1 MVTFETV
8 MEIKILHKQGMSSR
22 AIARE
27 LGISRNTVKR
37 YLQTKSEPPKY
48 TPRPAV
54 ASLLDEYRDYIRQR
68 IADAHPYKI
77 PATVIAREIRDQGYR
92 GGMTILRAF
101 IRSLSVPQEQE
112 PAVRFETEP
121 GRQMQVDWGTMRNGR
136 SPLHVFVA
144 VLGYSRMLYIE
155 FTDNM
160 RYDTLETC
168 HRNAFRFFGGV
179 PREVLYD
186 NMKTVVLQR
195 DAYQTGQHRFHP
207 SLWQFGKEMGFSPRL
222 CRPFRAQTKGKVERM
237 VQYTRN
243 SFYIPLMTRL
253 RPMGITVD
261 VETANRHGLR
271 WLHDVA
277 NQRKHETIQA
287 RPCDRWLEEQQSMLA
302 LPPEK
307 KEYDFTFAT
316 GAPQKQL
323 QSLRSL
329 SFIERNENIVLLG
342 PSGVGKT
349 HLAIAM
355 GYEAV
360 RAGIKVRFTTA
371 ADLLLQL
378 STAQRQGRYKTT
390 LQRGVMAP
398 RLLIIDEIGYL
409 PFSQEEAKLFFQV
422 IAKRYEKSAMILTSN
437 LPFGQWDQTFAGDA
451 ALTSAMLD
459 RILHHS
465 HVVQI
470 KGESYRLRQK
480 RKAGVI
486 AEANPE

>member
-1 MVTFETV
+1 MMMELQHQRLMVLAGQLQLESLISAAPALSQQAVDQEWSYMDFLEHLLHEEKLARHQRKQAMYTRMAAFPAVKTFE
-8 MEIKILHKQGMSSR
+8 
-22 AIARE
+22 
-27 LGISRNTVKR
+27 
-37 YLQTKSEPPKY
+37 
-48 TPRPAV
+48 
-54 ASLLDEYRDYIRQR
+54 
-68 IADAHPYKI
+68 
-77 PATVIAREIRDQGYR
+77 
-92 GGMTILRAF
+92 
-101 IRSLSVPQEQE
+101 
-112 PAVRFETEP
+112 
-121 GRQMQVDWGTMRNGR
+121 
-136 SPLHVFVA
+136 
-144 VLGYSRMLYIE
+144 
-155 FTDNM
+155 
-160 RYDTLETC
+160 
-168 HRNAFRFFGGV
+168 
-179 PREVLYD
+179 
-186 NMKTVVLQR
+186 
-195 DAYQTGQHRFHP
+195 
-207 SLWQFGKEMGFSPRL
+207 
-222 CRPFRAQTKGKVERM
+222 
-237 VQYTRN
+237 
-243 SFYIPLMTRL
+243 
-253 RPMGITVD
+253 
-261 VETANRHGLR
+261 
-271 WLHDVA
+271 
-277 NQRKHETIQA
+277 
-287 RPCDRWLEEQQSMLA
+287 
-302 LPPEK
+302 
-307 KEYDFTFAT
+307 EYDFTFAT

-409 PFSQEEAKLFFQV
+409 PF
-422 IAKRYEKSAMILTSN
+422 
-437 LPFGQWDQTFAGDA
+437 GQWDQTFAGDA

-486 AEANPE
+486 AEA

>member
-1 MVTFETV
+1 MELYGLPEHLLHEEKLARHQRKQAMYTRMAAFPAVKTFE
-8 MEIKILHKQGMSSR
+8 
-22 AIARE
+22 
-27 LGISRNTVKR
+27 
-37 YLQTKSEPPKY
+37 
-48 TPRPAV
+48 
-54 ASLLDEYRDYIRQR
+54 
-68 IADAHPYKI
+68 
-77 PATVIAREIRDQGYR
+77 
-92 GGMTILRAF
+92 
-101 IRSLSVPQEQE
+101 
-112 PAVRFETEP
+112 
-121 GRQMQVDWGTMRNGR
+121 
-136 SPLHVFVA
+136 
-144 VLGYSRMLYIE
+144 
-155 FTDNM
+155 
-160 RYDTLETC
+160 
-168 HRNAFRFFGGV
+168 
-179 PREVLYD
+179 
-186 NMKTVVLQR
+186 
-195 DAYQTGQHRFHP
+195 
-207 SLWQFGKEMGFSPRL
+207 
-222 CRPFRAQTKGKVERM
+222 
-237 VQYTRN
+237 
-243 SFYIPLMTRL
+243 
-253 RPMGITVD
+253 
-261 VETANRHGLR
+261 
-271 WLHDVA
+271 
-277 NQRKHETIQA
+277 
-287 RPCDRWLEEQQSMLA
+287 
-302 LPPEK
+302 
-307 KEYDFTFAT
+307 EYDFTFAT

-398 RLLIIDEIGYL
+398 ACSSLMKQAICR
-409 PFSQEEAKLFFQV
+409 SVRKKQSCSSV

>member
-1 MVTFETV
+1 MELQHQRLMALAGQLQLESLISAAPALSQQAVDQEWSYMDFLEHLLHEEKLARHQRKQAMYTRMAAFPAVKTFE
-8 MEIKILHKQGMSSR
+8 
-22 AIARE
+22 
-27 LGISRNTVKR
+27 
-37 YLQTKSEPPKY
+37 
-48 TPRPAV
+48 
-54 ASLLDEYRDYIRQR
+54 
-68 IADAHPYKI
+68 
-77 PATVIAREIRDQGYR
+77 
-92 GGMTILRAF
+92 
-101 IRSLSVPQEQE
+101 
-112 PAVRFETEP
+112 
-121 GRQMQVDWGTMRNGR
+121 
-136 SPLHVFVA
+136 
-144 VLGYSRMLYIE
+144 
-155 FTDNM
+155 
-160 RYDTLETC
+160 
-168 HRNAFRFFGGV
+168 
-179 PREVLYD
+179 
-186 NMKTVVLQR
+186 
-195 DAYQTGQHRFHP
+195 
-207 SLWQFGKEMGFSPRL
+207 
-222 CRPFRAQTKGKVERM
+222 
-237 VQYTRN
+237 
-243 SFYIPLMTRL
+243 
-253 RPMGITVD
+253 
-261 VETANRHGLR
+261 
-271 WLHDVA
+271 
-277 NQRKHETIQA
+277 
-287 RPCDRWLEEQQSMLA
+287 
-302 LPPEK
+302 
-307 KEYDFTFAT
+307 EYDFTFAT

-329 SFIERNENIVLLG
+329 SFIERNENIVLMG

-409 PFSQEEAKLFFQV
+409 PF
-422 IAKRYEKSAMILTSN
+422 
-437 LPFGQWDQTFAGDA
+437 GQWDQTFAGDA

>member
-1 MVTFETV
+1 MMELQHQRLMALAGQLQLESLISAAPALSQQAVDQEWSYMDFLEHLLHEEKLARHQRKQVMYTRMAAFPAVKTFE
-8 MEIKILHKQGMSSR
+8 
-22 AIARE
+22 
-27 LGISRNTVKR
+27 
-37 YLQTKSEPPKY
+37 
-48 TPRPAV
+48 
-54 ASLLDEYRDYIRQR
+54 
-68 IADAHPYKI
+68 
-77 PATVIAREIRDQGYR
+77 
-92 GGMTILRAF
+92 
-101 IRSLSVPQEQE
+101 
-112 PAVRFETEP
+112 
-121 GRQMQVDWGTMRNGR
+121 
-136 SPLHVFVA
+136 
-144 VLGYSRMLYIE
+144 
-155 FTDNM
+155 
-160 RYDTLETC
+160 
-168 HRNAFRFFGGV
+168 
-179 PREVLYD
+179 
-186 NMKTVVLQR
+186 
-195 DAYQTGQHRFHP
+195 
-207 SLWQFGKEMGFSPRL
+207 
-222 CRPFRAQTKGKVERM
+222 
-237 VQYTRN
+237 
-243 SFYIPLMTRL
+243 
-253 RPMGITVD
+253 
-261 VETANRHGLR
+261 
-271 WLHDVA
+271 
-277 NQRKHETIQA
+277 
-287 RPCDRWLEEQQSMLA
+287 
-302 LPPEK
+302 
-307 KEYDFTFAT
+307 EYDFTFAT

-409 PFSQEEAKLFFQV
+409 PF
-422 IAKRYEKSAMILTSN
+422 
-437 LPFGQWDQTFAGDA
+437 GQWDQTFAGDA

>member
-1 MVTFETV
+1 MMMELQHQRLMALAGQLQLESLISAAPALSQQAVDQEWSYMDFLEHLLHEEKLARHQRKQAMYTRMAAFPAVKTFE
-8 MEIKILHKQGMSSR
+8 
-22 AIARE
+22 
-27 LGISRNTVKR
+27 
-37 YLQTKSEPPKY
+37 
-48 TPRPAV
+48 
-54 ASLLDEYRDYIRQR
+54 
-68 IADAHPYKI
+68 
-77 PATVIAREIRDQGYR
+77 
-92 GGMTILRAF
+92 
-101 IRSLSVPQEQE
+101 
-112 PAVRFETEP
+112 
-121 GRQMQVDWGTMRNGR
+121 
-136 SPLHVFVA
+136 
-144 VLGYSRMLYIE
+144 
-155 FTDNM
+155 
-160 RYDTLETC
+160 
-168 HRNAFRFFGGV
+168 
-179 PREVLYD
+179 
-186 NMKTVVLQR
+186 
-195 DAYQTGQHRFHP
+195 
-207 SLWQFGKEMGFSPRL
+207 
-222 CRPFRAQTKGKVERM
+222 
-237 VQYTRN
+237 
-243 SFYIPLMTRL
+243 
-253 RPMGITVD
+253 
-261 VETANRHGLR
+261 
-271 WLHDVA
+271 
-277 NQRKHETIQA
+277 
-287 RPCDRWLEEQQSMLA
+287 
-302 LPPEK
+302 
-307 KEYDFTFAT
+307 EYDFTFAT

-329 SFIERNENIVLLG
+329 SFIERNENIVLMG

-409 PFSQEEAKLFFQV
+409 PF
-422 IAKRYEKSAMILTSN
+422 
-437 LPFGQWDQTFAGDA
+437 GQWDQTFAGDA

>member
-1 MVTFETV
+1 MMELQHQRLMALAGQLQLESLISAAPALSQQAVDQEWSYMDFLEHLLHEEKLARHQRKQAMYTRMAAFPAVKTFE
-8 MEIKILHKQGMSSR
+8 
-22 AIARE
+22 
-27 LGISRNTVKR
+27 
-37 YLQTKSEPPKY
+37 
-48 TPRPAV
+48 
-54 ASLLDEYRDYIRQR
+54 
-68 IADAHPYKI
+68 
-77 PATVIAREIRDQGYR
+77 
-92 GGMTILRAF
+92 
-101 IRSLSVPQEQE
+101 
-112 PAVRFETEP
+112 
-121 GRQMQVDWGTMRNGR
+121 
-136 SPLHVFVA
+136 
-144 VLGYSRMLYIE
+144 
-155 FTDNM
+155 
-160 RYDTLETC
+160 
-168 HRNAFRFFGGV
+168 
-179 PREVLYD
+179 
-186 NMKTVVLQR
+186 
-195 DAYQTGQHRFHP
+195 
-207 SLWQFGKEMGFSPRL
+207 
-222 CRPFRAQTKGKVERM
+222 
-237 VQYTRN
+237 
-243 SFYIPLMTRL
+243 
-253 RPMGITVD
+253 
-261 VETANRHGLR
+261 
-271 WLHDVA
+271 
-277 NQRKHETIQA
+277 
-287 RPCDRWLEEQQSMLA
+287 
-302 LPPEK
+302 
-307 KEYDFTFAT
+307 EYDFTFAT

-378 STAQRQGRYKTT
+378 STEQRQGRYKTT

-398 RLLIIDEIGYL
+398 RLLIIDEIGY
-409 PFSQEEAKLFFQV
+409 
-422 IAKRYEKSAMILTSN
+422 

>member
-1 MVTFETV
+1 MDFLEHLLHEEKLARHQRKQAMYTRMAAFPAVKTFE
-8 MEIKILHKQGMSSR
+8 
-22 AIARE
+22 
-27 LGISRNTVKR
+27 
-37 YLQTKSEPPKY
+37 
-48 TPRPAV
+48 
-54 ASLLDEYRDYIRQR
+54 
-68 IADAHPYKI
+68 
-77 PATVIAREIRDQGYR
+77 
-92 GGMTILRAF
+92 
-101 IRSLSVPQEQE
+101 
-112 PAVRFETEP
+112 
-121 GRQMQVDWGTMRNGR
+121 
-136 SPLHVFVA
+136 
-144 VLGYSRMLYIE
+144 
-155 FTDNM
+155 
-160 RYDTLETC
+160 
-168 HRNAFRFFGGV
+168 
-179 PREVLYD
+179 
-186 NMKTVVLQR
+186 
-195 DAYQTGQHRFHP
+195 
-207 SLWQFGKEMGFSPRL
+207 
-222 CRPFRAQTKGKVERM
+222 
-237 VQYTRN
+237 
-243 SFYIPLMTRL
+243 
-253 RPMGITVD
+253 
-261 VETANRHGLR
+261 
-271 WLHDVA
+271 
-277 NQRKHETIQA
+277 
-287 RPCDRWLEEQQSMLA
+287 
-302 LPPEK
+302 
-307 KEYDFTFAT
+307 EYDFTFAT

-390 LQRGVMAP
+390 LQRGVTAP
-398 RLLIIDEIGYL
+398 RLLIIDETGYL

>member
-1 MVTFETV
+1 MMELQHQRLMALAGLLQLESLISAAPALSQQTVDQEWSYMDFLEHLLHEEKLARHQRKQAMYTRMAAFPAVKTFE
-8 MEIKILHKQGMSSR
+8 
-22 AIARE
+22 
-27 LGISRNTVKR
+27 
-37 YLQTKSEPPKY
+37 
-48 TPRPAV
+48 
-54 ASLLDEYRDYIRQR
+54 
-68 IADAHPYKI
+68 
-77 PATVIAREIRDQGYR
+77 
-92 GGMTILRAF
+92 
-101 IRSLSVPQEQE
+101 
-112 PAVRFETEP
+112 
-121 GRQMQVDWGTMRNGR
+121 
-136 SPLHVFVA
+136 
-144 VLGYSRMLYIE
+144 
-155 FTDNM
+155 
-160 RYDTLETC
+160 
-168 HRNAFRFFGGV
+168 
-179 PREVLYD
+179 
-186 NMKTVVLQR
+186 
-195 DAYQTGQHRFHP
+195 
-207 SLWQFGKEMGFSPRL
+207 
-222 CRPFRAQTKGKVERM
+222 
-237 VQYTRN
+237 
-243 SFYIPLMTRL
+243 
-253 RPMGITVD
+253 
-261 VETANRHGLR
+261 
-271 WLHDVA
+271 
-277 NQRKHETIQA
+277 
-287 RPCDRWLEEQQSMLA
+287 
-302 LPPEK
+302 
-307 KEYDFTFAT
+307 EYDFTFAT

-409 PFSQEEAKLFFQV
+409 PF
-422 IAKRYEKSAMILTSN
+422 
-437 LPFGQWDQTFAGDA
+437 GQWDQTFAGDA

>member
-1 MVTFETV
+1 MMMELQHQRLMALARQLQLESLISAAPALSQQAVDQEWSYMDFLEHLLHEEKLARHQRKQAMYTRMAAFPAVKTFE
-8 MEIKILHKQGMSSR
+8 
-22 AIARE
+22 
-27 LGISRNTVKR
+27 
-37 YLQTKSEPPKY
+37 
-48 TPRPAV
+48 
-54 ASLLDEYRDYIRQR
+54 
-68 IADAHPYKI
+68 
-77 PATVIAREIRDQGYR
+77 
-92 GGMTILRAF
+92 
-101 IRSLSVPQEQE
+101 
-112 PAVRFETEP
+112 
-121 GRQMQVDWGTMRNGR
+121 
-136 SPLHVFVA
+136 
-144 VLGYSRMLYIE
+144 
-155 FTDNM
+155 
-160 RYDTLETC
+160 
-168 HRNAFRFFGGV
+168 
-179 PREVLYD
+179 
-186 NMKTVVLQR
+186 
-195 DAYQTGQHRFHP
+195 
-207 SLWQFGKEMGFSPRL
+207 
-222 CRPFRAQTKGKVERM
+222 
-237 VQYTRN
+237 
-243 SFYIPLMTRL
+243 
-253 RPMGITVD
+253 
-261 VETANRHGLR
+261 
-271 WLHDVA
+271 
-277 NQRKHETIQA
+277 
-287 RPCDRWLEEQQSMLA
+287 
-302 LPPEK
+302 
-307 KEYDFTFAT
+307 EYDFTFAT

-409 PFSQEEAKLFFQV
+409 PF
-422 IAKRYEKSAMILTSN
+422 
-437 LPFGQWDQTFAGDA
+437 GQWDQTFAGDA

-480 RKAGVI
+480 RKARVI

>member
-1 MVTFETV
+1 MMELQHQRLMALAGQLQLESLISAAPALSQQAVDQEWSYMDFLEHLLHEEKLARHQRKQAMYTRMAVFPAVKTFE
-8 MEIKILHKQGMSSR
+8 
-22 AIARE
+22 
-27 LGISRNTVKR
+27 
-37 YLQTKSEPPKY
+37 
-48 TPRPAV
+48 
-54 ASLLDEYRDYIRQR
+54 
-68 IADAHPYKI
+68 
-77 PATVIAREIRDQGYR
+77 
-92 GGMTILRAF
+92 
-101 IRSLSVPQEQE
+101 
-112 PAVRFETEP
+112 
-121 GRQMQVDWGTMRNGR
+121 
-136 SPLHVFVA
+136 
-144 VLGYSRMLYIE
+144 
-155 FTDNM
+155 
-160 RYDTLETC
+160 
-168 HRNAFRFFGGV
+168 
-179 PREVLYD
+179 
-186 NMKTVVLQR
+186 
-195 DAYQTGQHRFHP
+195 
-207 SLWQFGKEMGFSPRL
+207 
-222 CRPFRAQTKGKVERM
+222 
-237 VQYTRN
+237 
-243 SFYIPLMTRL
+243 
-253 RPMGITVD
+253 
-261 VETANRHGLR
+261 
-271 WLHDVA
+271 
-277 NQRKHETIQA
+277 
-287 RPCDRWLEEQQSMLA
+287 
-302 LPPEK
+302 
-307 KEYDFTFAT
+307 EYDFTFAT
-316 GAPQKQL
+316 GALQKQL

-409 PFSQEEAKLFFQV
+409 PF
-422 IAKRYEKSAMILTSN
+422 
-437 LPFGQWDQTFAGDA
+437 GQWDQTFAGDA

>member
-1 MVTFETV
+1 MALAGQLQLESLISAAPALSQQAVDQEWSYMDFLEHLLHEEKLARHQRKQAMYTRMAAFPAVKTFE
-8 MEIKILHKQGMSSR
+8 
-22 AIARE
+22 
-27 LGISRNTVKR
+27 
-37 YLQTKSEPPKY
+37 
-48 TPRPAV
+48 
-54 ASLLDEYRDYIRQR
+54 
-68 IADAHPYKI
+68 
-77 PATVIAREIRDQGYR
+77 
-92 GGMTILRAF
+92 
-101 IRSLSVPQEQE
+101 
-112 PAVRFETEP
+112 
-121 GRQMQVDWGTMRNGR
+121 
-136 SPLHVFVA
+136 
-144 VLGYSRMLYIE
+144 
-155 FTDNM
+155 
-160 RYDTLETC
+160 
-168 HRNAFRFFGGV
+168 
-179 PREVLYD
+179 
-186 NMKTVVLQR
+186 
-195 DAYQTGQHRFHP
+195 
-207 SLWQFGKEMGFSPRL
+207 
-222 CRPFRAQTKGKVERM
+222 
-237 VQYTRN
+237 
-243 SFYIPLMTRL
+243 
-253 RPMGITVD
+253 
-261 VETANRHGLR
+261 
-271 WLHDVA
+271 
-277 NQRKHETIQA
+277 
-287 RPCDRWLEEQQSMLA
+287 
-302 LPPEK
+302 
-307 KEYDFTFAT
+307 EYDFTFAT

-329 SFIERNENIVLLG
+329 SFTERNENIVLLG

-409 PFSQEEAKLFFQV
+409 PF
-422 IAKRYEKSAMILTSN
+422 
-437 LPFGQWDQTFAGDA
+437 GQWDQTFAGDA

>member
-1 MVTFETV
+1 
-8 MEIKILHKQGMSSR
+8 
-22 AIARE
+22 
-27 LGISRNTVKR
+27 
-37 YLQTKSEPPKY
+37 
-48 TPRPAV
+48 
-54 ASLLDEYRDYIRQR
+54 
-68 IADAHPYKI
+68 
-77 PATVIAREIRDQGYR
+77 
-92 GGMTILRAF
+92 
-101 IRSLSVPQEQE
+101 
-112 PAVRFETEP
+112 
-121 GRQMQVDWGTMRNGR
+121 
-136 SPLHVFVA
+136 
-144 VLGYSRMLYIE
+144 
-155 FTDNM
+155 
-160 RYDTLETC
+160 
-168 HRNAFRFFGGV
+168 
-179 PREVLYD
+179 
-186 NMKTVVLQR
+186 
-195 DAYQTGQHRFHP
+195 
-207 SLWQFGKEMGFSPRL
+207 
-222 CRPFRAQTKGKVERM
+222 
-237 VQYTRN
+237 
-243 SFYIPLMTRL
+243 
-253 RPMGITVD
+253 
-261 VETANRHGLR
+261 
-271 WLHDVA
+271 
-277 NQRKHETIQA
+277 
-287 RPCDRWLEEQQSMLA
+287 
-302 LPPEK
+302 
-307 KEYDFTFAT
+307 
-316 GAPQKQL
+316 APQKQL

-409 PFSQEEAKLFFQV
+409 PF
-422 IAKRYEKSAMILTSN
+422 
-437 LPFGQWDQTFAGDA
+437 GQWDQTFAGDA